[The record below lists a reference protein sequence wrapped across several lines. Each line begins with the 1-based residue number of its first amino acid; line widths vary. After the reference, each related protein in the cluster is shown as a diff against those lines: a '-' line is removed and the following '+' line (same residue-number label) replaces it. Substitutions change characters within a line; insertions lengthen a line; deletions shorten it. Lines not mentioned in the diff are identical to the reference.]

1 MEIDLLKIFST
12 TETPFALLFIA
23 LFFYVIRT
31 KEANEKRLQN
41 IIDGKINQM
50 HEEMKV
56 LLKVWQILLEKEI
69 KQQEEDK

>member
-1 MEIDLLKIFST
+1 LEIDLLKIFST